1 LAAGLLYPV
10 LATWTKTNGFN
21 PPEGRTLNGALH
33 PSYTLPSDREAIRWM
48 NANLE
53 PGVVAEAIGG
63 SYTYYGRVS
72 VHTGFPTVLGWP
84 GHESQWRGGAREM
97 GNREA
102 DIRTLY
108 QSTDWPETRAILETY
123 GIRYVYVGE
132 LERSA
137 YRPIFEGKF
146 EAFLEH
152 VYQNEA
158 VAIYAMP
165 EGGLP

>member
-1 LAAGLLYPV
+1 
-10 LATWTKTNGFN
+10 
-21 PPEGRTLNGALH
+21 
-33 PSYTLPSDREAIRWM
+33 
-48 NANLE
+48 
-53 PGVVAEAIGG
+53 
-63 SYTYYGRVS
+63 
-72 VHTGFPTVLGWP
+72 
-84 GHESQWRGGAREM
+84 M

-137 YRPIFEGKF
+137 YRPIFESKF
-146 EAFLEH
+146 DAFLER
-152 VYQNEA
+152 VFQNEA